1 MSMLMDTD
9 PEVSQALESER
20 IREEERLVMIAS
32 ENYTSEAVLE
42 AQGGIMTNKYA
53 EGYPGKRY
61 YGGCRHVDEV
71 ERLAIDRA
79 KKLFG
84 AEHANVQPTT
94 GSAANMAVYMATL
107 KPGDRILGMRLAH
120 GGHLTHGSP
129 ASFSG
134 KLYHSV
140 NYGVQKETGVLDYD
154 EIRKIALET
163 RPRMIVAGASAY
175 SRTLD
180 FKAFG
185 EIAKEVGA
193 FMMVDMAHIAGLI
206 AAGVHPSPV
215 PHSDFVTATTHKT
228 LRGPRGGLILCKAKY
243 AQAVDAAVFPGIQGG
258 PLMHVIA
265 AKAVAFKEAMR
276 DDFKDYQQQVVRNA
290 QCLADELSNY
300 GYEIVSGG
308 TDNHLFL
315 VDLTNHPLTGLDA
328 EQALDKAGITTNK
341 NAVPFDK
348 ESIKVT
354 SGVRLGTPAITTR
367 GMCEPQMKQI
377 ARWIHEVLENP
388 NNDALLERIESEVRE
403 LCTRY
408 PVYPHL
414 EQASP
419 FKQAIG
425 VNRG

>member
-79 KKLFG
+79 KELFG

-140 NYGVQKETGVLDYD
+140 NYGVQRETGVLDYD

-206 AAGVHPSPV
+206 AGGVHPSPV
-215 PHSDFVTATTHKT
+215 PYSDFVTATTHKT

-265 AKAVAFKEAMR
+265 AKAVAFKEAMQ
-276 DDFKDYQQQVVRNA
+276 DDFKDYQRQIVRNS

-377 ARWIHEVLENP
+377 ARWIHDVLENP
-388 NNDALLERIESEVRE
+388 NDDALLERVEAEVRE
-403 LCTRY
+403 LCTQY

-419 FKQAIG
+419 FRQAVG